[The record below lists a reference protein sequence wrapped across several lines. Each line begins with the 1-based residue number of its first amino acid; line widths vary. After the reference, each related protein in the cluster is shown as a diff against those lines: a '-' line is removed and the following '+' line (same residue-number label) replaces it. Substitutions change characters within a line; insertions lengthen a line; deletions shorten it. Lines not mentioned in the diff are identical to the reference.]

1 MEKKSLEEI
10 WNQMEQKRLFEK
22 QNVEQ
27 QETAL
32 YEQRETARQEYLKV
46 MRMYEASSSLNAT
59 AAAAAAGAG
68 GHKRYKSFVTITDT
82 VWIYPIA
89 DTEYALSGTTYS
101 YTRNGNTLIFADQD
115 SLIAVYIEI
124 FNRTGVT
131 QPINNIG
138 YSLGVGTKLKDIGDE
153 LYFKINDTLMV
164 TWRLV
169 EQITN
174 QLDLPVGGDSPKGT
188 IGYLTVFEN
197 WANPL
202 PNNLLD
208 PVLVI
213 DGPLI

>member
-59 AAAAAAGAG
+59 AAAAAAG
-68 GHKRYKSFVTITDT
+68 GHKRYKSFVTITNT
-82 VWIYPIA
+82 VWLYPTA
-89 DTEYALSGTTYS
+89 DTEYALTGTTYS
-101 YTRNGNTLIFADQD
+101 YTRNGNTLTFTDQN
-115 SLIAVYIEI
+115 SLIAVYLEI
-124 FNRTGVT
+124 FNRTAVT
-131 QPINNIG
+131 QPIGNVG
-138 YSLGVGTKLKDIGDE
+138 YTLGVGTKLKDIGDE
-153 LYFKINDTLMV
+153 LYFKINNTLMV

-174 QLDLPVGGDSPKGT
+174 QNDIPAGGDSPNGT
-188 IGYLTVFEN
+188 IGYATVFEN
-197 WANPL
+197 WADPL
-202 PNNLLD
+202 PNEYLDLALL
-208 PVLVI
+208 I